1 MKHIQYSVALLFL
14 MLSAQPSSGQSSHS
28 VGRNNVALGLNH
40 RNADSSLVSRL
51 NVGLANNVDSLRG
64 LQLSLTTA
72 NVNRDARGVNIG
84 LLGTLTRGDMIGLQL
99 AGTGNGVAGTT
110 KGVQIAPFTNYA
122 TVLRGMQL
130 GGIINI
136 AAQPVKGVQLA
147 GGANVANGIANGVQ
161 LSALVNVASGR
172 MRGLQIS
179 GYNYADT
186 LNGCQAGF
194 INVAAE
200 HTNGW
205 QLGIFNYSRDTTAH
219 KIGLVN
225 VNPKTKIDL
234 LAFLGTTSIFNGA
247 IRFRN
252 RSTYSIIGAG
262 THYMGLDDHF
272 SGALYYRL
280 GQYFQLSP
288 RWSVSGDVGYY
299 HIETFEENSRTK
311 PKRLYSLQLHANIDY
326 TINPSMGVFASL
338 GYGDT
343 RYYGHHRKFKDEF
356 IAQAGITLHWN
367 HRQSNY
373 DILAPKPKY
382 VSPADSVMAQWN
394 NGYKNFWLAAA
405 QATGINVF
413 VHCFDRFVMDEDFAQ
428 VHFKDIARNWRNAFV
443 WDNDQFST
451 NLFAHPYHGNLY
463 FNSARSN
470 GLSFWQSAPYSL
482 CGSLMWEFCGEVE
495 PPAINDVLATT
506 FGGIAIGEVTHRIS
520 ELILNNSAHGF
531 RRFLREAA
539 ATIVNPMGGFN
550 RIVKGDAWRIDN
562 RRPYYY
568 DRENL
573 PIDFSMSVGTRYLS
587 DDGGLFRGEF
597 NPYVNL
603 FLEYGDMMNPE
614 NTKPYDFFYME
625 LTFGMSANQ
634 PLINRLHL
642 LGRLWG
648 RSIETRNKLEVEAGI
663 FQHFN
668 YYDSKPV
675 KNGTSLTPYRISE
688 AASFGPGI
696 ILRFPQVGSL
706 QKLEQRI
713 FLSGILLGGTKSDY
727 YNVIDR
733 DYNMGSGFS
742 VKTKT
747 HLEFR
752 NFGRF
757 IVKGNYYRI
766 FTWKGYEDKDLD
778 TVNPLYLNAQ
788 GDKGNAELS
797 ELTTMWEFDFKGSL
811 SASAATSYFFR
822 HTRYSYHPD
831 VTAKTFEVKLGL
843 TYHF

>member
-28 VGRNNVALGLNH
+28 VSHNNVALGLNH

-64 LQLSLTTA
+64 LQLGLTTA

-147 GGANVANGIANGVQ
+147 GGANVANGIADGVQ
-161 LSALVNVASGR
+161 LSALVNVSSGR

-311 PKRLYSLQLHANIDY
+311 PKRLY
-326 TINPSMGVFASL
+326 
-338 GYGDT
+338 
-343 RYYGHHRKFKDEF
+343 
-356 IAQAGITLHWN
+356 
-367 HRQSNY
+367 
-373 DILAPKPKY
+373 
-382 VSPADSVMAQWN
+382 
-394 NGYKNFWLAAA
+394 
-405 QATGINVF
+405 
-413 VHCFDRFVMDEDFAQ
+413 
-428 VHFKDIARNWRNAFV
+428 
-443 WDNDQFST
+443 
-451 NLFAHPYHGNLY
+451 
-463 FNSARSN
+463 
-470 GLSFWQSAPYSL
+470 
-482 CGSLMWEFCGEVE
+482 
-495 PPAINDVLATT
+495 
-506 FGGIAIGEVTHRIS
+506 
-520 ELILNNSAHGF
+520 
-531 RRFLREAA
+531 
-539 ATIVNPMGGFN
+539 
-550 RIVKGDAWRIDN
+550 
-562 RRPYYY
+562 
-568 DRENL
+568 
-573 PIDFSMSVGTRYLS
+573 
-587 DDGGLFRGEF
+587 
-597 NPYVNL
+597 
-603 FLEYGDMMNPE
+603 
-614 NTKPYDFFYME
+614 
-625 LTFGMSANQ
+625 
-634 PLINRLHL
+634 
-642 LGRLWG
+642 
-648 RSIETRNKLEVEAGI
+648 
-663 FQHFN
+663 
-668 YYDSKPV
+668 
-675 KNGTSLTPYRISE
+675 
-688 AASFGPGI
+688 
-696 ILRFPQVGSL
+696 
-706 QKLEQRI
+706 
-713 FLSGILLGGTKSDY
+713 
-727 YNVIDR
+727 
-733 DYNMGSGFS
+733 
-742 VKTKT
+742 
-747 HLEFR
+747 
-752 NFGRF
+752 
-757 IVKGNYYRI
+757 
-766 FTWKGYEDKDLD
+766 
-778 TVNPLYLNAQ
+778 
-788 GDKGNAELS
+788 
-797 ELTTMWEFDFKGSL
+797 
-811 SASAATSYFFR
+811 
-822 HTRYSYHPD
+822 
-831 VTAKTFEVKLGL
+831 
-843 TYHF
+843 